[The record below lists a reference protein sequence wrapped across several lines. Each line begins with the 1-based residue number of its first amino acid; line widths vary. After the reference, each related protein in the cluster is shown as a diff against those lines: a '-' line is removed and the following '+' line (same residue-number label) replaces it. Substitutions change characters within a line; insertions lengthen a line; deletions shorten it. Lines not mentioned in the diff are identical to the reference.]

1 MEMETRTT
9 GHRWTLEVT
18 DLKQWAHC
26 QRVVYYRY
34 VLPRIR
40 PVTALMREGQA
51 HHQAESAHEE
61 RRSLRPYGLAGGE
74 RYFDVPLYA
83 PALGLRGR
91 ADMVIAVPGRASS
104 GARLI
109 VVEYKLTER
118 RALRN
123 WKLQVAAYALLL
135 EEVWGLPVE
144 RGYIYHIGR
153 RHAEEV
159 RLTAALRSQVGATV
173 ASINQMIAGEALP
186 PAPRN
191 TAVCVSCEF
200 RRFCNDVV

>member
-1 MEMETRTT
+1 MEKGAT
-9 GHRWTLEVT
+9 GRGWTLEVT

-51 HHQAESAHEE
+51 HHHDESAHEE
-61 RRSLRPYGLAGGE
+61 RRSLRPYGVVDGE
-74 RYFDVPLYA
+74 RYFDVPLYST
-83 PALGLRGR
+83 ALGLRGR
-91 ADMVIAVPGRASS
+91 ADMVIAVPSRTAP
-104 GARLI
+104 GAHLV

-135 EEVWGLPVE
+135 EELWGLPVD
-144 RGYIYHIGR
+144 RGYVYHIGR
-153 RHAEEV
+153 RQAEEV
-159 RLTAALRSQVGATV
+159 RLTAARRSQVAATT
-173 ASINQMIAGEALP
+173 ASINRMIAGEHLP
-186 PAPRN
+186 VPPRN
-191 TAVCVSCEF
+191 TAICVSCEF
-200 RRFCNDVV
+200 RRFCNDIV

>member
-1 MEMETRTT
+1 MERGTVGR
-9 GHRWTLEVT
+9 RWTLEVT

-26 QRVVYYRY
+26 QRIVYYRY

-61 RRSLRPYGLAGGE
+61 RRSLRPYGLTDGQ
-74 RYFDVPLYA
+74 RYFDVPLSS
-83 PALGLRGR
+83 PVLGLRGR
-91 ADMVIAVPGRASS
+91 ADMVIAVPGLADP

-123 WKLQVAAYALLL
+123 WKLQIAAYALLL
-135 EEVWGLPVE
+135 EEAWDRPVE

-159 RLTAALRSQVGATV
+159 RLTTALRSQVAKTA
-173 ASINQMIAGEALP
+173 ASINHMIVGEELP
-186 PAPRN
+186 PPPRS

>member
-1 MEMETRTT
+1 METEIGGR
-9 GHRWTLEVT
+9 GWTLEVT

-26 QRVVYYRY
+26 PRVVYYRY
-34 VLPRIR
+34 VLPRVR

-51 HHQAESAHEE
+51 HHQAESGHEE
-61 RRSLRPYGLAGGE
+61 RRSLRPYGLTDGE
-74 RYFDVPLYA
+74 RHFDVPLSSVK
-83 PALGLRGR
+83 LGLRGR
-91 ADMVIAVPGRASS
+91 ADMVIAAPKQADPE
-104 GARLI
+104 ARLI

-123 WKLQVAAYALLL
+123 WKLQVAAYALLF
-135 EEVWGLPVE
+135 EEVWERPVA

-159 RLTAALRSQVGATV
+159 RLTAALRSQVVATV
-173 ASINQMIAGEALP
+173 ASINRMIAGESLP
-186 PAPRN
+186 APPRN

>member
-1 MEMETRTT
+1 MVTVGR
-9 GHRWTLEVT
+9 GWTLEVT

-26 QRVVYYRY
+26 PRVVYYRY

-40 PVTALMREGQA
+40 PMTALMREGQA

-61 RRSLRPYGLAGGE
+61 RRSLRPYGLTEGE
-74 RYFDVPLYA
+74 RHFDVPLSSTK
-83 PALGLRGR
+83 LGLRGR
-91 ADMVIAVPGRASS
+91 ADMVVAAPNRADPK
-104 GARLI
+104 ARLT

-123 WKLQVAAYALLL
+123 WKLQLAAYALLL
-135 EEVWGLPVE
+135 EEGWGQPVE

-159 RLTAALRSQVGATV
+159 RLTAVLRSQVVTTV
-173 ASINQMIAGEALP
+173 ASINRMIAGESLP
-186 PAPRN
+186 AAPRN
-191 TAVCVSCEF
+191 TAICVSCEF

>member
-1 MEMETRTT
+1 METGTA
-9 GHRWTLEVT
+9 GPRWTVEVT

-26 QRVVYYRY
+26 PRIVYYRY

-61 RRSLRPYGLAGGE
+61 RRSLRPYGLTAGE
-74 RYFDVPLYA
+74 RYFDVPLHST
-83 PALGLRGR
+83 ALGLRGR
-91 ADMVIAVPGRASS
+91 ADMVIAVPGRAVP
-104 GARLI
+104 GARLL

-123 WKLQVAAYALLL
+123 WKLQVAAYALML
-135 EEVWGLPVE
+135 EETWQMPVE
-144 RGYIYHIGR
+144 CGYIYHIGR
-153 RHAEEV
+153 RHAEEI
-159 RLTAALRSQVGATV
+159 RLTAGLRSQVVTTV
-173 ASINQMIAGEALP
+173 AAINRLIIGEQLP
-186 PAPRN
+186 PPPRN
-191 TAVCVSCEF
+191 TAICVSCEF